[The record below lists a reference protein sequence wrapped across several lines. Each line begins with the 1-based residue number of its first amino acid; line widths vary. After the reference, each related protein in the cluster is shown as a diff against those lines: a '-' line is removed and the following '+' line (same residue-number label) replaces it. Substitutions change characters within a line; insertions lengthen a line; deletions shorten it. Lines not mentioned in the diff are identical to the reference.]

1 MARAGLTPALVVAE
15 AAILA
20 DEVGLDRLTLTGVA
34 DRLGVATPSLYK
46 HVAGNEGLRQ
56 ALATAGATALAD
68 ALAVAALGRAGADAL
83 RSVASAHRAFAHE
96 RPGLYE
102 ASLRAPDPSHAAH
115 DAAAARALAVVAAVL
130 RGYGI
135 VDDDAVIDAARTV
148 RASLHGFVA
157 LEAAGGFG
165 LPRDV
170 DRSYDRLVEALDVAL
185 TSW

>member
-1 MARAGLTPALVVAE
+1 VARAGLTPALVVAE
-15 AAILA
+15 AAMLA
-20 DEVGLDRLTLTGVA
+20 DEVGLDRLTLTAVA
-34 DRLGVATPSLYK
+34 DRFGVATPSLYK

-56 ALATAGATALAD
+56 ALATAGAAALAD
-68 ALAVAALGRAGADAL
+68 ALAEAALGRAGADAL
-83 RSVASAHRAFAHE
+83 RAVATAYRAFAHQ

-102 ASLRAPDPSHAAH
+102 ASLRAPDPSDADH

-135 VDDDAVIDAARTV
+135 VDDDAVVDAARAV
-148 RASLHGFVA
+148 RAALHGFVS

-170 DRSYDRLVEALDVAL
+170 ERSYDRLVVALDIAL
-185 TSW
+185 RAW